1 MSTVPVDKQG
11 TVGRWRAAVG
21 TLTGCIVLTHYVCC
35 GSNSVQLHALL
46 QNLTDSNPAIH
57 QFLSRSLCQALLWM
71 VSVFPLSSPPS
82 FSQETTVS
90 ISHTRLLL
98 IHGPTLDFV
107 LASPVFSVCTS
118 SSQGHLTDGFCK
130 DPQRLHVLLGDP
142 LPVTLQFV
150 KT

>member
-1 MSTVPVDKQG
+1 
-11 TVGRWRAAVG
+11 
-21 TLTGCIVLTHYVCC
+21 
-35 GSNSVQLHALL
+35 
-46 QNLTDSNPAIH
+46 
-57 QFLSRSLCQALLWM
+57 M

-90 ISHTRLLL
+90 LLL

-118 SSQGHLTDGFCK
+118 SSQGHLTDAFCE